1 MGRFKGKLFNLGLS
15 AAVREKQSNDIGME
29 QAYSETYQVLQHA
42 TLGII
47 KQIPNS
53 FMDFLRK
60 NMDATWSGN
69 LDFSKNLMEM
79 DLLWDTRVLL
89 SLVYRDFLCSETERK
104 ILVVKERKEV
114 EAAGMIYEDE
124 SLRDLF
130 KADD

>member
-1 MGRFKGKLFNLGLS
+1 MGGFKGKLFNLGLS

-29 QAYSETYQVLQHA
+29 QAYSETYQVLRHA

-104 ILVVKERKEV
+104 ILVEKERKEV